1 MTAPIQSSKQQQQQ
15 QKQENNKIIIVQK
28 KSESNKPKSAEIEYA
43 EDFDQDNDA
52 EDGQENISKLIL
64 IIYI

>member
-1 MTAPIQSSKQQQQQ
+1 LTAPIQSSKQQQQQQ

-28 KSESNKPKSAEIEYA
+28 KSEPKSESNKPKSAEIEYA

-52 EDGQENISKLIL
+52 EDGQENISK
-64 IIYI
+64 Y